1 MLCKRGAGRPTSDPA
16 PLRLPQMER
25 NAAPARFGGAE
36 MGAAGRTARAVDAA
50 RRQAAHRPSG
60 GAAVERR
67 AACVVMLNKFG
78 MAAAFKCPRRASAA
92 RRRERPCPTPA
103 ATRSEE
109 HTSELQS

>member
-1 MLCKRGAGRPTSDPA
+1 MLCKRGAGRPASDPA

-36 MGAAGRTARAVDAA
+36 MGAAGRTARAGDAA

-78 MAAAFKCPRRASAA
+78 MAAAFK
-92 RRRERPCPTPA
+92 
-103 ATRSEE
+103 RSEE
-109 HTSELQS
+109 HTSELQSLMRLSYDVFSLKKKKKK

>member
-1 MLCKRGAGRPTSDPA
+1 MV
-16 PLRLPQMER
+16 
-25 NAAPARFGGAE
+25 
-36 MGAAGRTARAVDAA
+36 AAGRTARAGDAA

-103 ATRSEE
+103 ATASAGRGRVTTPSDDRKSVGEGK
-109 HTSELQS
+109 SGSVRVYLGGRA